1 MVYFILIGLSL
12 FYLRNIMSNNNKRKA
27 PKIVEEDE
35 FSESSDDLEIDER
48 SNELV
53 ETESDENVDEEES
66 LTPIKKNKKA
76 INLLRNMGVLLQTRK
91 NFQLKQLFVEPN
103 NKLVL
108 IRKKIRMFH
117 V

>member
-53 ETESDENVDEEES
+53 ETESDENVEEEES
-66 LTPIKKNKKA
+66 LTPIKKKKKKPSILKRVVQSPALDIISVCVAMVTFA
-76 INLLRNMGVLLQTRK
+76 IKEINAFT
-91 NFQLKQLFVEPN
+91 LKTLF
-103 NKLVL
+103 
-108 IRKKIRMFH
+108 
-117 V
+117 